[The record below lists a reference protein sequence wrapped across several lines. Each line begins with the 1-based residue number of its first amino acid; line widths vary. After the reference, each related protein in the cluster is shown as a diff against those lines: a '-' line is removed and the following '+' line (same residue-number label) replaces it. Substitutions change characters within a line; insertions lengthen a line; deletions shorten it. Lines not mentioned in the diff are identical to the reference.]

1 MQNRNIDQFE
11 TQNFAD
17 KFFPKLRSIH
27 LKKKSGRLMYELSIS
42 GYGKDEPMPFP
53 SPSQNYETVGCLV
66 FDLCQNLERFQIEDS
81 QIVLDIITNITM
93 FALNREQKVKNIFLY

>member
-1 MQNRNIDQFE
+1 MKNHYIDQFE

-53 SPSQNYETVGCLV
+53 SPSQ
-66 FDLCQNLERFQIEDS
+66 
-81 QIVLDIITNITM
+81 
-93 FALNREQKVKNIFLY
+93 K